1 MVWESRQRPPR
12 QRTLQ
17 RCNPQQSR
25 HAAQSVRPLRR
36 PCLMLFQRKELELQ
50 MMHLPDN
57 TPSNVIPMVIDSSA
71 RGERAYDIYSLLL
84 KERIVFLG
92 TPITDQVANVIVA
105 QLLYLNSEDPN
116 QNINMY
122 INSPGGSIYAGLAI
136 YDTMQMITAP
146 VSTYAVG
153 VTASMGTVLLAS
165 GANGRRYALPHAT
178 IHMHPAS
185 SGAQGYT
192 EDVRIA
198 FREQERLQTQLF
210 HLVGRHTGHSWKEIE
225 GEFTRDRYMN
235 ALDAK
240 NFGIVDDVLGKTG
253 DIVLMNKDGQ
263 MQLASELSA
272 LTGSNGAAAS

>member
-1 MVWESRQRPPR
+1 MNHPSLIP
-12 QRTLQ
+12 
-17 RCNPQQSR
+17 
-25 HAAQSVRPLRR
+25 A
-36 PCLMLFQRKELELQ
+36 
-50 MMHLPDN
+50 
-57 TPSNVIPMVIDSSA
+57 PSNVIPMVIDNSG

-92 TPITDQVANVIVA
+92 TPINDQVANLIVA
-105 QLLYLNSEDPN
+105 QLLYLNSEDPT

-153 VTASMGTVLLAS
+153 ITASMGTVLLAS
-165 GANGRRYALPHAT
+165 GAKGRRYALPHAT

-198 FREQERLQTQLF
+198 FREQERVQTQLF
-210 HLVGRHTGHSWKEIE
+210 HLVGKHTGHHWKEIE
-225 GEFTRDRYMN
+225 EEFTRDRYMN

-240 NFGIVDDVLGKTG
+240 SYGLVDSVLGSSD
-253 DIVLMNKDGQ
+253 DIVVMSKNGEIQ
-263 MQLASELSA
+263 FASEPNAPARIGTSA
-272 LTGSNGAAAS
+272 

>member
-1 MVWESRQRPPR
+1 MNHPSSI
-12 QRTLQ
+12 L
-17 RCNPQQSR
+17 
-25 HAAQSVRPLRR
+25 
-36 PCLMLFQRKELELQ
+36 
-50 MMHLPDN
+50 
-57 TPSNVIPMVIDSSA
+57 TPSNVIPMVIDNSG

-92 TPITDQVANVIVA
+92 TPINDQVANLIVA
-105 QLLYLNSEDPN
+105 QLLYLNSEDPT

-153 VTASMGTVLLAS
+153 ITASMGTVLLAS
-165 GANGRRYALPHAT
+165 GAKGRRYALPHAT

-192 EDVRIA
+192 EDMRIA
-198 FREQERLQTQLF
+198 FREQERVQTQLF
-210 HLVGRHTGHSWKEIE
+210 HLVGKHTGHHWKEIE
-225 GEFTRDRYMN
+225 EEFMRDRYMN

-240 NFGIVDDVLGKTG
+240 SYGLVDNVLGDSD
-253 DIVLMNKDGQ
+253 DIVAVSKHGEIQ
-263 MQLASELSA
+263 FASEPNAPARIGTSA
-272 LTGSNGAAAS
+272 